1 MPVQTLSFP
10 WPSKRFV
17 IRGAVAASL
26 ATLAA
31 VAMAQ
36 EFPVFRKGLWEFN
49 RTVDGG
55 GTGKTQ
61 TMTTKKCADPT
72 NDMKKQNAM
81 LTKVGCTFSPVAKH
95 GTSYTFTSQCNV
107 QGVSAQSK
115 SVISVEGD
123 SAYRVNVESR
133 QGGQGTKELLVARR
147 IGDC

>member
-72 NDMKKQNAM
+72 NDMKKQNACSRRSGVRS
-81 LTKVGCTFSPVAKH
+81 LQ
-95 GTSYTFTSQCNV
+95 SQ
-107 QGVSAQSK
+107 SM
-115 SVISVEGD
+115 E
-123 SAYRVNVESR
+123 
-133 QGGQGTKELLVARR
+133 RR
-147 IGDC
+147 IPSPLSATCRGSRRSQRA